1 MSAINALCELMNAH
15 QIVVSLFTLSIL
27 ALTPTACAGQAT
39 PPPATTTPAETPGT
53 GNTPTSLPTF
63 SHVFIIVLENKEAT
77 DIIGSPNAPY
87 FNSLA
92 KQYARAAK
100 FYGIRHPSLPNYL
113 ALTGGST
120 FNISNDC
127 TDCFINAA
135 NIADQIEAG
144 GRSWKAY
151 MESMP
156 RPCFV
161 GNAGP
166 LYAQKH
172 NPFIYYDDI
181 RTNPAR
187 CNRIVPLDQL
197 AADLQANALPD
208 YVWITP
214 NMCNDMHDCSI
225 SDGDNWLQIW
235 VPRILA
241 SPAWKDK
248 GVLFITF
255 DEGTSGAGAVC
266 GDAAGGSIDTL
277 VISPLVQP
285 GFISSVPYD
294 HYALLHTIEAAWG
307 LPPLGSSS
315 GGCAAP
321 MADFFAAARPTTLAF
336 PDCTQIKWAAK

>member
-1 MSAINALCELMNAH
+1 MNVN
-15 QIVVSLFTLSIL
+15 QIAASLFALSIL
-27 ALTPTACAGQAT
+27 TLTPTACARQPGLPST
-39 PPPATTTPAETPGT
+39 PPTDTPGA
-53 GNTPTSLPTF
+53 GDTPISLPTF
-63 SHVFIIVLENKEAT
+63 SHVFIIVLENKEAST
-77 DIIGSPNAPY
+77 IIGSPDAPY
-87 FNSLA
+87 LNGLA
-92 KQYARAAK
+92 KQYARATQ

-120 FNISNDC
+120 FNVSSDC
-127 TDCFINAA
+127 TDCFINAPS
-135 NIADQIEAG
+135 IADQIETA

-156 RPCFV
+156 QPCFV
-161 GNAGP
+161 GNAGS

-181 RTNPAR
+181 RTDPAR
-187 CNRIVPLDQL
+187 CNKIVPLDQL

-208 YVWITP
+208 YAWITP
-214 NMCNDMHDCSI
+214 NLCDDMHDCPVSA
-225 SDGDNWLQIW
+225 GDNWLQTW

-248 GVLFITF
+248 GVLFVTF

-266 GDAAGGSIDTL
+266 GDAAGGYVDTL

-285 GFISSVPYD
+285 GFTSSVPYD

-307 LPPLGSSS
+307 LPLLGSAS
-315 GGCAAP
+315 GGCAVP
-321 MADFFAAARPTTLAF
+321 MSDFFAATRPSTER
-336 PDCTQIKWAAK
+336 K